1 MSNKKNRQKRT
12 EELADKMVA
21 KELAK
26 QEVNDTNKVEVLPE
40 ETPEVVAEE
49 TIEEETPEVVV
60 LEEEVPADKP
70 ELSNLA
76 TAIKMVKESTDITVV
91 GRIDGK
97 QVAAKQYGLL
107 RVITAEL
114 GDKFTF
120 RELED
125 AIVGAGIHEANV
137 SHYGYLDWSFDIPS
151 REAYAALIALLQ
163 LRQGGGIVFKDNL
176 LELFTDDYG
185 ELGDTISSM
194 I

>member
-21 KELAK
+21 EELAK

-40 ETPEVVAEE
+40 ETPEVVVSEE
-49 TIEEETPEVVV
+49 G
-60 LEEEVPADKP
+60 VPADKP

-91 GRIDGK
+91 GRIDGR

-125 AIVGAGIHEANV
+125 AIVRAGIHEANV

-163 LRQGGGIVFKDNL
+163 LRQDGGIVFKDNL